1 MEGRSGW
8 GDRDGRPALGDQRGE
23 DRAELNPVPER
34 PTGEHESLRSF
45 ANAVA
50 GIRWLEAGLWM
61 RDAGEHT
68 LGFVETLRVGQEE
81 PGLPSERRGE
91 REPASFDGKRVGH

>member
-1 MEGRSGW
+1 
-8 GDRDGRPALGDQRGE
+8 
-23 DRAELNPVPER
+23 
-34 PTGEHESLRSF
+34 
-45 ANAVA
+45 
-50 GIRWLEAGLWM
+50 M

-68 LGFVETLRVGQEE
+68 LGFVETLRVGQEA

>member
-1 MEGRSGW
+1 MVGRSGW

-23 DRAELNPVPER
+23 DRAQLGAVAER
-34 PTGEHESLRSF
+34 RAGEHESLRSL

-61 RDAGEHT
+61 RDAGERT
-68 LGFVETLRVGQEE
+68 LGFVETLRVGQEA
-81 PGLPSERRGE
+81 PGLPRERRGE

>member
-23 DRAELNPVPER
+23 DRAQLGAVPER
-34 PTGEHESLRSF
+34 GAGEDAPLQSL

-61 RDAGEHT
+61 RDAGERT
-68 LGFVETLRVGQEE
+68 LGFVETLRVGDEASD
-81 PGLPSERRGE
+81 LPRERRGE
-91 REPASFDGKRVGH
+91 REPASFDGKRFGH